1 MDVQSPYAVG
11 MKTLTLTGKIS
22 FHGNNFNPT
31 HSNPC
36 AGFKN
41 ADWRSRRS
49 VHGRTAGY

>member
-1 MDVQSPYAVG
+1 MDIQSPSAVG

-36 AGFKN
+36 AGFQN
-41 ADWRSRRS
+41 ATRRGRRS
-49 VHGRTAGY
+49 AYGRTAGY